1 MSKRKQRKLD
11 KWGYYLNS
19 EDTTEA
25 RAHGFVPK
33 IAGKVEKKEVKRD
46 FKLARTAQKTALV
59 KAKGTRLK
67 WLAILIGLLMM
78 GFGAF
83 KAGIFGG

>member
-1 MSKRKQRKLD
+1 VSKRKQRKLD

-25 RAHGFVPK
+25 RAHGFEPK
-33 IAGKVEKKEVKRD
+33 NVERVDRKETKRD
-46 FKLARTAQKTALV
+46 YRLDKTAQKTELL

-67 WLAILIGLLMM
+67 WLVILIGLIMM

>member
-1 MSKRKQRKLD
+1 MSKRNK
-11 KWGYYLNS
+11 
-19 EDTTEA
+19 
-25 RAHGFVPK
+25 
-33 IAGKVEKKEVKRD
+33 
-46 FKLARTAQKTALV
+46 TAQKTELL

-67 WLAILIGLLMM
+67 WLVILIGLIMM